1 MKRLI
6 AALLSI
12 PFALVV
18 VAGPAQALPKD
29 DDPAQGCENTKA
41 KPLNGYCSTS

>member
-18 VAGPAQALPKD
+18 VAAPAQALPKD
-29 DDPAQGCENTKA
+29 GDPARGCENTKA
-41 KPLNGYCSTS
+41 EPLAGYCTP